1 MRYDAEDFNY
11 TFVSTEEGAVVGE
24 GASTDVED
32 PLRRSSL
39 AGDVSSNPYVYSTP
53 QKYGGKHGATTKTTV
68 TISEGDSEGG
78 GLGEGGGEAMAI
90 SGFGACCCCVSTI
103 LIIAGG
109 ITLAYEKYDGSN
121 NSNLILAGTI
131 LLISAAASFLLGCCR

>member
-11 TFVSTEEGAVVGE
+11 TFVSTEEDVGE

-39 AGDVSSNPYVYSTP
+39 AGDVSSKPYVYSTP
-53 QKYGGKHGATTKTTV
+53 QKYGGKHGAMKTTTTV

-78 GLGEGGGEAMAI
+78 GLGEAGGEAMAI
-90 SGFGACCCCVSTI
+90 SSLGAMCCCVSAA